1 MRMNGAGIL
10 RETKSRPDRE
20 KRKWTGPE
28 IKKAVRTV
36 KGRLPEAGA
45 FFLVSLA
52 QCLSVPS
59 PYAVCCLAAFLW
71 AGLPVRGAA
80 AGLLAGLLFR
90 AAWGLPADAALFAAC
105 GACFALNKIRWSEKG
120 KLYFITF
127 FALLLR
133 ALPGIILAQTVQDAL
148 LCGVGLLLGM
158 AMTPALKRCAG
169 MIKKQKKEWTEDDL
183 LCLLLPCLLLI
194 AGAARLEGFGVN
206 FGSAVS
212 AGCVLMLS
220 WACGSAA
227 GMLAGMGCG
236 LALLLSGQSAL
247 PLVTL
252 TFGALTAGLFQRKN
266 RLLPFG
272 MYLLSSVVMTYL
284 IAFSFHPPA
293 FFASLLG
300 GAAFVLLP
308 RKWARAG
315 AAALRALRW
324 SQPREN
330 AYIRLKM
337 QRWVRA
343 IDRLADALP
352 HPRMEKA
359 APGEEGEGLREALCE
374 GCDQLPVCWRDRYE
388 ETKAGVEALTAG
400 EEADPEATIALI
412 NRYFSFCPRISRLPP
427 ILRRM
432 EEDRMRKAHRA
443 LCAEYERDMLQTH
456 LTALSQAAQRI
467 SLEGLQADGEEIDW
481 ISQADE
487 ALDALRFP
495 GKTAFVK
502 KIDGRLTACLTC
514 EPLSLRPLSD
524 AALALQVGTY
534 LGAKMA
540 VTERRGSRI
549 LLEEKAPLRVI
560 SGVAT
565 ACAVT
570 LERKRAPG
578 EKPDN
583 GDAVLIEPLTGG
595 RMVLALSDGMGHGA
609 GAQDESRKTLEMLSL
624 CLEAGYT
631 RAQAMTAVNGVML
644 SAAGGEQFATVD
656 LCLIDLWTGEAALNK
671 LGACASVLVQGQK
684 IQWIQGEALPL
695 GIIERVVPME
705 HRVKLGEGDLMILM
719 SDGITDAFSSEEEIM
734 DAVRRRVRETPQ
746 CLADAL
752 LLEAENRQDGL
763 PPDDMTVLCARIVG
777 EKNE

>member
-1 MRMNGAGIL
+1 MNGAGIL
-10 RETKSRPDRE
+10 RETKSRPKPE
-20 KRKWTGPE
+20 KKKWSGPALWRA
-28 IKKAVRTV
+28 ILKN

-59 PYAVCCLAAFLW
+59 PYAVCCLAAVLW
-71 AGLPVRGAA
+71 AGLPVQGAL
-80 AGLLAGLLFR
+80 AGLCAGLLFR
-90 AAWGLPADAALFAAC
+90 AAWGLPVDAALFAAC
-105 GACFALNKIRWSEKG
+105 GALFALNRIPWNENR
-120 KLYFITF
+120 KLYFMTLS
-127 FALLLR
+127 ALLLR
-133 ALPGIILAQTVQDAL
+133 ALPGAFFAQTAQDVL
-148 LCGVGLLLGM
+148 LSAVGLLLGM
-158 AMTPALKRCAG
+158 AMTPALKKCAG

-183 LCLLLPCLLLI
+183 LCLLLPGLLLI
-194 AGAARLEGFGVN
+194 AGAARLKGFGVN
-206 FGSAVS
+206 IGCAVS

-266 RLLPFG
+266 RLLPLG
-272 MYLLSSVVMTYL
+272 MFLLSSVVMTYL
-284 IAFSFHPPA
+284 IAFSFQAPA
-293 FFASLLG
+293 FFGSLWG
-300 GAAFVLLP
+300 GAAFVFLP
-308 RKWARAG
+308 RKRARAW
-315 AAALRALRW
+315 AAVLRGLRW

-337 QRWVRA
+337 QRWVRS

-352 HPRMEKA
+352 HPRMEKSA
-359 APGEEGEGLREALCE
+359 SAEKGESLREALCE
-374 GCDQLPVCWRDRYE
+374 GCDRLPVCWRDRYD

-400 EEADPEATIALI
+400 ETDMEETIALI

-427 ILRRM
+427 ILRHM
-432 EEDRMRKAHRA
+432 DEEERHRANRA

-467 SLEGLQADGEEIDW
+467 SLEGLQGDGEEADW
-481 ISQADE
+481 IAQADE
-487 ALDALRFP
+487 ALEALRFP

-514 EPLSLRPLSD
+514 EPLSLRFVSD

-534 LGAKMA
+534 LGADMT
-540 VTERRGSRI
+540 VTERKSGRI
-549 LLEEKAPLRVI
+549 LLEEKTPLRVI

-570 LERKRAPG
+570 LEGKRAPG

-609 GAQDESRKTLEMLSL
+609 GARDESRKTLEMLSL
-624 CLEAGYT
+624 CLEAGYS

-684 IQWIQGEALPL
+684 MQWIQGEALPL

-719 SDGITDAFSSEEEIM
+719 SDGITDAFDSEEEIM
-734 DAVRRRVRETPQ
+734 DAVRRRIGETPQ
-746 CLADAL
+746 RLADAL
-752 LLEAENRQDGL
+752 LLEAENRHDGL
-763 PPDDMTVLCARIVG
+763 PPDDMTVLCARIAG
-777 EKNE
+777 EKDES